1 MPQLPAG
8 RVSVEKQNVRKM
20 NIVAEP
26 KPSSDSAGS
35 VSLCE
40 MHARADCMPVPWACR
55 QHTFAHTHL
64 HTHTPLSRSRALSLS
79 RKHTRT
85 HTSTYTCKHVSAYS
99 AWQAEHHTNTHTHTH
114 THTNT
119 PSYSALRAGVP
130 PGNTDF
136 DSYIHTNTCIQRLA
150 RRSDAEE

>member
-114 THTNT
+114 THTHT
-119 PSYSALRAGVP
+119 QTHLHIALCEQECLRGIRILTHIYTY
-130 PGNTDF
+130 TD
-136 DSYIHTNTCIQRLA
+136 T
-150 RRSDAEE
+150 